1 MKIELIDSNQAA
13 AIDKYTIDILKV
25 PSLLLM
31 EEAAKTAF
39 NEIIKDFKEKDKFF
53 ITAAAGNNG
62 ADALAV
68 ARMLY
73 LAGYTNLDILLLGSK
88 FTKQNETQQEM
99 LKALGLTIY
108 KDLEEIKN
116 LNKDYDCII
125 DGLFGVGL
133 KRDIE
138 GKYKELIDY
147 INSLSEPKPYV
158 IALDL
163 PSGLDASTSK
173 IYGTCIKAD
182 KTICF
187 GYEKI
192 GLYCGKGPSYAG
204 EIVSTPIGLN
214 DSQKLKRIAG
224 AKEGQS
230 PKDAKTPAVDAK
242 SPKDAKTSAVDAHT
256 LAINEF
262 SCLQTIGNIKAVFG
276 NILKDRD
283 SESEEIRKTL
293 DSRVKAGNKGS
304 YGKATIIAGSS
315 GIGGAV
321 ILSAKTAARMGLG
334 MVKALTHFS
343 NREALL
349 TSLPE
354 CLIDVYENECPIDTL
369 KAALDFAD
377 IVVLGPGLSMNEA
390 ATKLCKDTL
399 ELINKPIIID
409 ADALNIIARDNLF
422 DCLRAAADR
431 LEGRIVLTPHLKE
444 MERLTGIAVKDI
456 KADPVGVAM
465 EFSSK
470 YHVICCL
477 KDAKTVVTDA
487 KRAYINQAGN
497 DGMATAGSGDVLTG
511 VLAGIF
517 SYKFSDPLLAAI
529 TGVNIHAVAGDM
541 AAKNLSEEM
550 MLSGD
555 IIKYVDEALKER

>member
-99 LKALGLTIY
+99 LKALGLIIY

-214 DSQKLKRIAG
+214 DSQKLKRIGG

-230 PKDAKTPAVDAK
+230 PKDAR
-242 SPKDAKTSAVDAHT
+242 S

-354 CLIDVYENECPIDTL
+354 CLIDVYENECSIDTL

-409 ADALNIIARDNLF
+409 ADALNIIARDDLF

>member
-88 FTKQNETQQEM
+88 YTKQNETQQEM

-108 KDLEEIKN
+108 RDLEEIKN

-214 DSQKLKRIAG
+214 DSQKLKRIG
-224 AKEGQS
+224 G
-230 PKDAKTPAVDAK
+230 
-242 SPKDAKTSAVDAHT
+242 
-256 LAINEF
+256 AINEF
-262 SCLQTIGNIKAVFG
+262 SCLQTISNIKAVFG

-321 ILSAKTAARMGLG
+321 ILSAKTAARMGIG

>member
-39 NEIIKDFKEKDKFF
+39 NEIIKDFKEKDKSF

-99 LKALGLTIY
+99 LKTLGLTIY

-230 PKDAKTPAVDAK
+230 LKDAQTPV
-242 SPKDAKTSAVDAHT
+242 T
-256 LAINEF
+256 NEF

-431 LEGRIVLTPHLKE
+431 LGGRIVLTPHLKE